1 MWTIR
6 EVKER
11 GKAAFKANFWRS
23 VFVAF
28 ILTLCAGAAG
38 AASGS
43 MGSNTI
49 RQESGSEDNHID
61 AEEFN
66 TFLDNELAKQG
77 ITLSDE
83 DKQIMVGAVILVL
96 LAVMGIAIV
105 IGSIVRL
112 LLFNPL
118 AVGCNGFFLKNIE
131 GEKDLDSMSLGFK
144 HYGRNVLTMFLM
156 QVFLTLW
163 TMLFIIPGLIKLYS
177 YRMVPYILAEDPDVG
192 AVEAITRSRQIMK
205 GNKWKAFV
213 LDFSF
218 IGWFILEALTLGI
231 LGVFYVNPYYYSTD
245 AALYEAIK

>member
-43 MGSNTI
+43 VSSNTI
-49 RQESGSEDNHID
+49 RQESGSEDSRID
-61 AEEFN
+61 TDEFN
-66 TFLDNELAKQG
+66 AFLDNELAKQG

-83 DKQIMVGAVILVL
+83 DKVMVMWAVILVV
-96 LAVMGIAIV
+96 LAVVGIAIV

-118 AVGCNGFFLKNIE
+118 VVGCDGFFVKNIQ
-131 GEKDLDSMSLGFK
+131 GDTSLDSMSLGFK
-144 HYGRNVLTMFLM
+144 HYGRNVLSMFLM
-156 QVFLTLW
+156 EVFLTLW
-163 TMLFIIPGLIKLYS
+163 TMLFIIPGLIKMYS
-177 YRMVPYILAEDPDVG
+177 YRMVPYILAEDPDIG
-192 AVEAITRSRQIMK
+192 AVEAITRSRQMMK
-205 GNKWKAFV
+205 GNKWRAFV
-213 LDFSF
+213 LDLSF
-218 IGWFILEALTLGI
+218 LGWFILAAITLGI